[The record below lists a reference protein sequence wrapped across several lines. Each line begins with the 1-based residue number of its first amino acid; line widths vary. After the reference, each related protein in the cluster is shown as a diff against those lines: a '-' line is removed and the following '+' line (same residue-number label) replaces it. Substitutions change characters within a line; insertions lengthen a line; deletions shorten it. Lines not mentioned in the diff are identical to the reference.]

1 MRNYAFILDFTKKTL
16 TNERT
21 CYIMQ
26 SQVVINNM
34 KIYRGYK
41 FRMYP
46 NNEQEKLINKTI
58 GSCRFIYNHFLDK
71 KVSNAYNGIKLIPEL
86 TKEKTFLK
94 EVDSCALRNSIFN
107 LEDAYKRYY
116 KNLGGY
122 PKFKIKGIN
131 NSYKTN
137 NIKSTYKG
145 KKYNSIK
152 LDLINKIITL
162 PKLKEVSIRG
172 YRNKNKLN
180 GEVKSAVIRKEGS
193 KYYVSVLIEE
203 DIIIK
208 PFTPNTIVGIDLGI
222 KDFLVTSHN
231 EKIKNTIKINEKR
244 LRGLQRGLAR
254 CKIGSKNRYK
264 LKLKIQRLFMKIKN
278 ARKFLLHTITNKI
291 ISENDIIAVEN
302 LDVESMK
309 QNHYIAKY
317 LTENPIAE
325 IIRVLNYKA
334 TWNNKKL
341 IEINRYYP
349 SSQLCSVCNYQNK
362 KIKDLSIRTWQC
374 PQCGYVH
381 DRDVNAAINV
391 MCEGLKIYIKTYE
404 RELMTP

>member
-1 MRNYAFILDFTKKTL
+1 
-16 TNERT
+16 
-21 CYIMQ
+21 
-26 SQVVINNM
+26 M
-34 KIYRGYK
+34 KIYKSYK

-86 TKEKTFLK
+86 SEEKTFLK

-122 PKFKIKGIN
+122 PKYKIKEIN

-145 KKYNSIK
+145 KNYNSIK
-152 LDLINKIITL
+152 LDLINKTITL

-180 GEVKSAVIRKEGS
+180 GEVKSAVIKKEAN
-193 KYYVSVLIEE
+193 KYYVSILVEE
-203 DIIIK
+203 DITLPQFI
-208 PFTPNTIVGIDLGI
+208 PNNIVGIDLGI
-222 KDFLVTSHN
+222 KNFLITSHN

-278 ARKFLLHTITNKI
+278 ARKFLLHNITNKI

-309 QNHYIAKY
+309 KNHYIAKC

-341 IEINRYYP
+341 IEVDRYYP

-362 KIKDLSIRTWQC
+362 KIKDLSIRNWEC
-374 PQCGYVH
+374 PQCRHVH
-381 DRDVNAAINV
+381 DRDVNAAINI

-404 RELMTP
+404 RELMMS

>member
-1 MRNYAFILDFTKKTL
+1 
-16 TNERT
+16 
-21 CYIMQ
+21 
-26 SQVVINNM
+26 M
-34 KIYRGYK
+34 KIYKSYK

-46 NNEQEKLINKTI
+46 NKFQEELINKTI
-58 GSCRFIYNHFLDK
+58 GSCRFIYNYFLDK
-71 KVSNAYNGIKLIPEL
+71 KVTNAYNGIKSIPEL
-86 TKEKTFLK
+86 SKEKTFLK
-94 EVDSCALRNSIFN
+94 EVDSCALRNSVFN

-116 KNLGGY
+116 KNLGEY
-122 PKFKIKGIN
+122 PKFKIKGIH

-145 KKYNSIK
+145 KDYNSIK

-162 PKLKEVSIRG
+162 PKLKDVPIRG
-172 YRNKNKLN
+172 YKNKNTFK
-180 GEVKSAVIRKEGS
+180 GEIKSAVIRKEAN

-208 PFTPNTIVGIDLGI
+208 PFIPNNIVGIDLGI

-278 ARKFLLHTITNKI
+278 ARKFLLHNITNKI
-291 ISENDIIAVEN
+291 ISENDIIAVET
-302 LDVESMK
+302 LDVKGMQKTHS
-309 QNHYIAKY
+309 IAKC
-317 LTENPIAE
+317 LEETPIYE
-325 IIRVLNYKA
+325 IKRILQYKSI
-334 TWNNKKL
+334 WNNKKL
-341 IEINRYYP
+341 IEIDRYYP
-349 SSQLCSVCNYQNK
+349 SSQTCSVCNYQNK
-362 KIKDLSIRTWQC
+362 KVKDLSIRNWEC
-374 PQCGYVH
+374 PQCGTIH

>member
-1 MRNYAFILDFTKKTL
+1 
-16 TNERT
+16 
-21 CYIMQ
+21 
-26 SQVVINNM
+26 M
-34 KIYRGYK
+34 KIYKSYK

-46 NNEQEKLINKTI
+46 NEEQKELINKTI
-58 GSCRFIYNHFLDK
+58 GSCRFIYNYFLDK

-145 KKYNSIK
+145 KNYNSIK
-152 LDLINKIITL
+152 LDLINKTITL

-180 GEVKSAVIRKEGS
+180 GEVKSAVIKKEGS
-193 KYYVSVLIEE
+193 KYYVSVLMEE

-222 KDFLVTSHN
+222 KNLLITSHN
-231 EKIKNTIKINEKR
+231 EKIKNTIKINQKR
-244 LRGLQRGLAR
+244 LRGLQRGLSR
-254 CKIGSKNRYK
+254 CKLGSKNRYK
-264 LKLKIQRLFMKIKN
+264 IKLKIQRLFMKIKN
-278 ARKFLLHTITNKI
+278 ARKFLLHTITNKLI
-291 ISENDIIAVEN
+291 KENDIIAVEN
-302 LDVESMK
+302 LDVKGMQ
-309 QNHYIAKY
+309 QNHYIAKC
-317 LTENPIAE
+317 LTKNPISE

-349 SSQLCSVCNYQNK
+349 SSQLCNVCGYQNRHV
-362 KIKDLSIRTWQC
+362 KDLSIRSWQC
-374 PQCGYVH
+374 PECGRVH
-381 DRDVNAAINV
+381 DRDVNAAINI
-391 MCEGLKIYIKTYE
+391 MLEGLKIYIKTYE

>member
-145 KKYNSIK
+145 KNYNSIK
-152 LDLINKIITL
+152 LDLKNRIIIL

-172 YRNKNKLN
+172 YRNKNTLN
-180 GEVKSAVIRKEGS
+180 GEIKSAVIKKEGS

-208 PFTPNTIVGIDLGI
+208 PFIPNTIVGIDLGI

>member
-193 KYYVSVLIEE
+193 KYYVSVLMEE

>member
-1 MRNYAFILDFTKKTL
+1 
-16 TNERT
+16 
-21 CYIMQ
+21 
-26 SQVVINNM
+26 M
-34 KIYRGYK
+34 KIYKSYK

-71 KVSNAYNGIKLIPEL
+71 KISNAYSGIKLIPKLSE
-86 TKEKTFLK
+86 ENMFLK
-94 EVDSCALRNSIFN
+94 EVDSCALRNSLFN

-116 KNLGGY
+116 NGLGEY
-122 PKFKIKGIN
+122 PKFKIKGIH

-145 KKYNSIK
+145 KCYNSIN
-152 LDLINKIITL
+152 LDLNKKVIKL

-172 YRNKNKLN
+172 YRNKVDFN
-180 GEVKSAVIRKEGS
+180 GLIKSAVIRKEAN

-208 PFTPNTIVGIDLGI
+208 PFIPNTIVGIDLGI
-222 KDFLVTSHN
+222 KNLLITSHN
-231 EKIKNTIKINEKR
+231 EKIKNMIKINEKR
-244 LRGLQRGLAR
+244 LAGLQRGLSR
-254 CKIGSKNRYK
+254 CKLGSKNRYK
-264 LKLKIQRLFMKIKN
+264 IKLKIQRLFMKIKN
-278 ARKFLLHTITNKI
+278 ARKFLLHTITNKLI
-291 ISENDIIAVEN
+291 KENDIIAVEN

-309 QNHYIAKY
+309 QNHYIAKC
-317 LTENPIAE
+317 LTENPISE
-325 IIRVLNYKA
+325 IIRILNYKA

-341 IEINRYYP
+341 IEVDRYYP
-349 SSQLCSVCNYQNK
+349 SSQLCNVCNYKNK
-362 KIKDLSIRTWQC
+362 KVKDLSIRTWEC
-374 PQCGYVH
+374 SQCGLIH
-381 DRDVNAAINV
+381 DRDLNAAINV

>member
-1 MRNYAFILDFTKKTL
+1 
-16 TNERT
+16 
-21 CYIMQ
+21 
-26 SQVVINNM
+26 M
-34 KIYRGYK
+34 KIYKSYK

-46 NNEQEKLINKTI
+46 NEEQKELINKTI
-58 GSCRFIYNHFLDK
+58 GSCRFIYNYFLDK

-116 KNLGGY
+116 KNLGGH
-122 PKFKIKGIN
+122 PKYKIKGIN

-145 KKYNSIK
+145 KNYNSIK
-152 LDLINKIITL
+152 LDLINKTITL

-180 GEVKSAVIRKEGS
+180 GEIKSAVIRKEGS
-193 KYYVSVLIEE
+193 KYYVSVLMEE

-222 KDFLVTSHN
+222 KNLLITSHN
-231 EKIKNTIKINEKR
+231 EKIKNTIKINQKR
-244 LRGLQRGLAR
+244 LRGLQRGLSR
-254 CKIGSKNRYK
+254 CKLGSKNRYK
-264 LKLKIQRLFMKIKN
+264 IKLKIQRLFMKIKN
-278 ARKFLLHTITNKI
+278 ARKFLLHTITNKLI
-291 ISENDIIAVEN
+291 KENDIIAVEN
-302 LDVESMK
+302 LDVKGMQ
-309 QNHYIAKY
+309 QNHYIAKC
-317 LTENPIAE
+317 LTKNPISE

-349 SSQLCSVCNYQNK
+349 SSQLCNVCGYQNRHV
-362 KIKDLSIRTWQC
+362 KDLSIRSWQC
-374 PQCGYVH
+374 PECGRVH
-381 DRDVNAAINV
+381 DRDVNAAINI
-391 MCEGLKIYIKTYE
+391 MLEGLKIYIKTYE

>member
-1 MRNYAFILDFTKKTL
+1 
-16 TNERT
+16 
-21 CYIMQ
+21 
-26 SQVVINNM
+26 M

-46 NNEQEKLINKTI
+46 NKFQEELINKTI
-58 GSCRFIYNHFLDK
+58 GSCRFIYNYFLDK
-71 KVSNAYNGIKLIPEL
+71 KVCNAYNGIKLIQEL
-86 TKEKTFLK
+86 TKEKAFLK
-94 EVDSCALRNSIFN
+94 EVDSCAIRNSIFN

-116 KNLGGY
+116 KNLGGH

-145 KKYNSIK
+145 KNYNSIK

-180 GEVKSAVIRKEGS
+180 GEIKSAVIRKEGS
-193 KYYVSVLIEE
+193 KYYVSVLMEE

-222 KDFLVTSHN
+222 KNLLITSHN
-231 EKIKNTIKINEKR
+231 EKMKNMIKINEKR
-244 LRGLQRGLAR
+244 LRGLQKGLSR
-254 CKIGSKNRYK
+254 CKLGSKNRYK
-264 LKLKIQRLFMKIKN
+264 IKLKIQRLFMKIKN
-278 ARKFLLHTITNKI
+278 ARKFLLHTITNKLI
-291 ISENDIIAVEN
+291 KENDIIAVEN

-309 QNHYIAKY
+309 QNHYIAKC
-317 LTENPIAE
+317 LAENPISE

-362 KIKDLSIRTWQC
+362 KIKELSIRTWQC
-374 PQCGYVH
+374 PQCGYIH

-404 RELMTP
+404 KELMTP

>member
-1 MRNYAFILDFTKKTL
+1 
-16 TNERT
+16 
-21 CYIMQ
+21 
-26 SQVVINNM
+26 M
-34 KIYRGYK
+34 KIYKSYK

-46 NNEQEKLINKTI
+46 NKFQEELINKTI
-58 GSCRFIYNHFLDK
+58 GSCRFIYNYFLDK
-71 KVSNAYNGIKLIPEL
+71 KVTNAYNGIKSIPEL
-86 TKEKTFLK
+86 SKEKTFLK
-94 EVDSCALRNSIFN
+94 EVDSCALRNSVFN

-145 KKYNSIK
+145 KNYNSIK
-152 LDLINKIITL
+152 LDLINKTITL

-180 GEVKSAVIRKEGS
+180 GEVKSAVIKKEGS
-193 KYYVSVLIEE
+193 KYYVSVLMEE

-231 EKIKNTIKINEKR
+231 EKIKNIIKINEKR
-244 LRGLQRGLAR
+244 LVGLQRWLSR
-254 CKIGSKNRYK
+254 CKLGSKNRYK
-264 LKLKIQRLFMKIKN
+264 IKLKIQRLFMKIKH
-278 ARKFLLHTITNKI
+278 ARKFLLHTITNKLI
-291 ISENDIIAVEN
+291 KENDIIAVEN

-309 QNHYIAKY
+309 KNHYIAKC
-317 LTENPIAE
+317 LTENPISE
-325 IIRVLNYKA
+325 IIRILNYKA

-341 IEINRYYP
+341 IEIDRYYP
-349 SSQLCSVCNYQNK
+349 SSQTCSVCNYQNK
-362 KIKDLSIRTWQC
+362 KVKDLSIRNWEC
-374 PQCGYVH
+374 PQCGTIH
-381 DRDVNAAINV
+381 DRDVNAAINI
-391 MCEGLKIYIKTYE
+391 MLEGLKIYIKTYK

>member
-1 MRNYAFILDFTKKTL
+1 
-16 TNERT
+16 
-21 CYIMQ
+21 
-26 SQVVINNM
+26 M

-46 NNEQEKLINKTI
+46 NKEQEELINKTI
-58 GSCRFIYNHFLDK
+58 GCTRFVYNYFLDK
-71 KVSNAYNGIKLIPEL
+71 KFSNAYSGIKLISKLLE
-86 TKEKTFLK
+86 EKTFLK
-94 EVDSCALRNSIFN
+94 EVDSCALRNSVFN

-122 PKFKIKGIN
+122 PKFKIKGIY

-137 NIKSTYKG
+137 NIKNTYKG
-145 KKYNSIK
+145 KNYNSIK
-152 LDLINKIITL
+152 LDLKSRIIIL

-172 YRNKNKLN
+172 YRNKNTLN
-180 GEVKSAVIRKEGS
+180 GEIKSAVIRKEAN

-208 PFTPNTIVGIDLGI
+208 PFIPNTIVGIDLGI
-222 KDFLVTSHN
+222 KNLLITSHN
-231 EKIKNTIKINEKR
+231 EKIKNMIKINEKR
-244 LRGLQRGLAR
+244 LRGLQRGLSR
-254 CKIGSKNRYK
+254 CKLGSKNRYK
-264 LKLKIQRLFMKIKN
+264 IKLKIQRLFMKIKN

-291 ISENDIIAVEN
+291 IKENDIIAVEN

-309 QNHYIAKY
+309 QNHYIAKC

-341 IEINRYYP
+341 IEIDRYYP

-381 DRDVNAAINV
+381 DRDVNAAINI
-391 MCEGLKIYIKTYE
+391 MCDGLKKYIKTYG
-404 RELMTP
+404 REIMTP